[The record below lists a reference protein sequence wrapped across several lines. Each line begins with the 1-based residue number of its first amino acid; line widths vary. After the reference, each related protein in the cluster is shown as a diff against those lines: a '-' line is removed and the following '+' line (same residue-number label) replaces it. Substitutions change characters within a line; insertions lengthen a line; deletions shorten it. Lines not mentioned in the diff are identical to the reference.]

1 MRGEDEEP
9 TNAPPKDKK
18 KVEKPRAEEEAVE
31 DLPWYRKYKEHL
43 IGVVILVIFVI
54 ILISIFAANGG
65 GDDGDDSDKSIN
77 IDPTQAPSAAIGEG
91 PSGGTPSGG
100 TLPPGATLAPTTFF
114 DFLDKDKDGL
124 AEFECDQEPYFD
136 NAGRLIIAGCDAS

>member
-1 MRGEDEEP
+1 MMRGEEEEP
-9 TNAPPKDKK
+9 TNPSPMDKK
-18 KVEKPRAEEEAVE
+18 KVEKPKGEEEAAE
-31 DLPWYRKYKEHL
+31 DLPWYKRYKEHL
-43 IGVVILVIFVI
+43 IGVVIMAIFVI

-65 GDDGDDSDKSIN
+65 GDDDDDADKSIN

-91 PSGGTPSGG
+91 PSGGT
-100 TLPPGATLAPTTFF
+100 LPPGATMAPTTFF